1 MGSASNIAYGKY
13 RDAQY
18 TRQAGDFTDFAVTTP
33 NRNMMG
39 FKFNFDKLLD
49 KAAEKAKKHIDGI
62 EINLPFVTFSIKP
75 TDIEKKVARELLIR
89 LPDKRVLSSKECCD
103 NCIDNSLAS
112 LQEIRKTLVD
122 AQVNLA
128 DFHEGGLYLL
138 VELMAEGVRQF
149 VTFEEKLRIDS
160 STKDS
165 VHFKDMYRPADIR
178 EQYFEVL
185 EQLRFHI
192 HSCLTQVATIADME
206 TPKIESY
213 LKSNKEWLLSLYH
226 VPKQSLSN

>member
-1 MGSASNIAYGKY
+1 MN
-13 RDAQY
+13 
-18 TRQAGDFTDFAVTTP
+18 
-33 NRNMMG
+33 
-39 FKFNFDKLLD
+39 FKFNFDKLFG
-49 KAAEKAKKHIDGI
+49 KAVEKAKKHIEGV
-62 EINLPFVTFSIKP
+62 EINLPFVTFAIKP

-89 LPDKRVLSSKECCD
+89 LPDKRVLNSKECCD
-103 NCIDNSLAS
+103 NCIDHSLAS

-128 DFHEGGLYLL
+128 DFHDGGLYLL
-138 VELMAEGVRQF
+138 IELMAEGVRQF

-160 STKDS
+160 SLKES
-165 VHFKDMYRPADIR
+165 AQFKDMYRPLNIR

-213 LKSNKEWLLSLYH
+213 LKSDEKWLLSLYH
-226 VPKQSLSN
+226 EPKQLVRR